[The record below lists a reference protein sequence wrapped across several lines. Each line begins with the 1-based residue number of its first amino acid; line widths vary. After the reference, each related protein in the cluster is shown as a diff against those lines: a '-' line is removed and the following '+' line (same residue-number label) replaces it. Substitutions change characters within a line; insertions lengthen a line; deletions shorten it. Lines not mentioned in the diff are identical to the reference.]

1 MDGVVHRVA
10 SRRVL
15 ARDRWV
21 AGVYH
26 DRRQARRAI
35 WVFRAHGRDRE
46 RRARR
51 ARRDLCCKALNHP
64 MLGCRRCRDSSLGGS
79 RGALERRG
87 GRCQVSCSN
96 NNSCFS
102 NSNSKEGLRVAGRGD
117 MRLLCGIRD
126 QNLFRDGWKILR
138 VSHASITILTIA
150 HSFIH
155 SPTHSFTHSLAHS
168 PSIRDVLVLWSFASQ
183 YSIMSSSFCITHSQP
198 QRVTS

>member
-15 ARDRWV
+15 VRDRWV
-21 AGVYH
+21 AGSYH
-26 DRRQARRAI
+26 DRRQARRVI
-35 WVFRAHGRDRE
+35 WVFRAHGRDRG

-51 ARRDLCCKALNHP
+51 ARLGRYCRASNH
-64 MLGCRRCRDSSLGGS
+64 LVRGYHRCPDSSLGGI

-126 QNLFRDGWKILR
+126 QDLFRDGWKILR

-150 HSFIH
+150 HSCTH

-168 PSIRDVLVLWSFASQ
+168 PSIRDVLVLQSFASQ